1 MTTPGA
7 DGHRP
12 RHIDARN
19 DLSGTIH
26 GPVVQA
32 ATIHGGI
39 TYTVQQAPPT
49 GVRVTPDEIPPL
61 MVRFINRTESLA
73 ALEGWLAPRE
83 HSAGVG
89 FAVLHGPPGVGKT
102 ALVARWAE
110 QGRERFPGG
119 QIYVD
124 LASLR
129 GETAGADVSEAAG
142 AACGPSAS
150 TTSTFRPRSWTGS
163 GSCGACPRTGGC
175 WSSWTTSPSPA
186 RPPR

>member
-1 MTTPGA
+1 MTTPGS

-12 RHIDARN
+12 GHIDARN

-49 GVRVTPDEIPPL
+49 GLRVTPDEIPPL

-73 ALEGWLAPRE
+73 ALEGCLAPGRDD
-83 HSAGVG
+83 AGVG

-102 ALVARWAE
+102 ALVSRWAE
-110 QGRERFPGG
+110 QGGSGSRADRSTWTSRPCAERRRAPTPP
-119 QIYVD
+119 
-124 LASLR
+124 R
-129 GETAGADVSEAAG
+129 PPG

-150 TTSTFRPRSWTGS
+150 TTPTSRARSRTGS
-163 GSCGACPRTGGC
+163 GSCGA
-175 WSSWTTSPSPA
+175 
-186 RPPR
+186 